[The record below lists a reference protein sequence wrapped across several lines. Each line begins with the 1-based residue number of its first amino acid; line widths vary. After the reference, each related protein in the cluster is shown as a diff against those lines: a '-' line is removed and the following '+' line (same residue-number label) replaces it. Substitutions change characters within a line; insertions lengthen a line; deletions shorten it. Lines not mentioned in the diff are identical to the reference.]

1 MAIFDSLGSHRRA
14 GHRTPTAGYEGLLP
28 VALGQITAFGA
39 KAEGFIPEEGFRQET
54 NVQDGGREALD
65 CTGKQPPCRGPAPP
79 PCPAAPPSP
88 APEQGGA
95 SRPQPSARAC
105 HLQGSGAQRPR
116 GSAKDSTGALAQL
129 VSVPVPQ
136 PWLVRERREPGP
148 EQPRPGPLCAP
159 EPHPHPTLRSPHS
172 RPLRQRSG

>member
-1 MAIFDSLGSHRRA
+1 MKGCYRWLLVRSRLLVPRQRALSQRKVLGRK
-14 GHRTPTAGYEGLLP
+14 PTCRMEAARPWIL
-28 VALGQITAFGA
+28 
-39 KAEGFIPEEGFRQET
+39 QE
-54 NVQDGGREALD
+54 
-65 CTGKQPPCRGPAPP
+65 KQPPCRGPAPP